1 MTVRKRLTAAHSTS
15 NSARNWWNFALNTPF
30 TANRKIPLYRPIFAS
45 AMITALTCLQTGC
58 MSVRNRLSFRSAE
71 CSQLCEESRQAR
83 EQGHNQTA
91 DRLLD
96 AAIRR
101 RPTDT
106 QAKLDLAEEL
116 WNSGRQIAAA
126 NVVAELVAEQPD
138 DAPAALRLAR
148 MEYEIGRTSAAE
160 SALRLAMIN
169 DPENPEALR
178 LKAEMAERR
187 ADWDAA
193 LATYHHL
200 LQVLPD
206 DIPTQLAMAS
216 VHIRRDQ
223 SDRAAPILRG
233 VVHHPNATL
242 QQRRAAEWQLG
253 MTYARAERWKD
264 ASACLQAAANKG
276 HATADDWYRVAYAQ
290 TMMGNQEAAFGS
302 LSEAL
307 KLEPQHAQAM
317 DLARQI
323 KLHNQQPISAVV
335 PAGFAPQTASRSA
348 SSQRL

>member
-1 MTVRKRLTAAHSTS
+1 MGIR
-15 NSARNWWNFALNTPF
+15 
-30 TANRKIPLYRPIFAS
+30 
-45 AMITALTCLQTGC
+45 Q
-58 MSVRNRLSFRSAE
+58 RLSHRSAE
-71 CSQLCEESRQAR
+71 CTQLCEEARQAR
-83 EQGHNQTA
+83 EQGDDRDA

-96 AAIRR
+96 AAVRR

-106 QAKLDLAEEL
+106 QTKLELAEEL

-148 MEYEIGRTSAAE
+148 MEFEIGRTAAAE

-178 LKAEMAERR
+178 LKAEMAERH
-187 ADWDAA
+187 ADWDVA
-193 LATYHHL
+193 LVTYHQL

-206 DIPTQLAMAS
+206 DIPTHLAMAS
-216 VHIRRDQ
+216 VHIRRGQ

-233 VVHHPNATL
+233 VVHHPQATL
-242 QQRRAAEWQLG
+242 AQRRDAEWQLG

-264 ASACLQAAANKG
+264 AAACLQSAAEHG
-276 HATADDWYRVAYAQ
+276 QVSADDWYRVAYAQ
-290 TMMGNQEAAFGS
+290 TRVGNQEAAFTS

-307 KLEPQHAQAM
+307 KLEPNHVAAM

-323 KLHNQQPISAVV
+323 KLHSQQPLTAVV
-335 PAGFAPQTASRSA
+335 PAGFAPQTAVGDPTTR
-348 SSQRL
+348 RL